1 MSKTPKRLNYMTE
14 TEIDRAIDENTLTD
28 NQIYY
33 LTNQDEMKDYSK
45 KYYQKNKT
53 NLSLVQARRRAEL
66 KRRNTE
72 NYQSYQEQYRQQ
84 QREAFDA
91 LSIED
96 QNTITE
102 MRKSERREYTQR
114 KSLERKKAKQKQQ
127 LETLLELE
135 QQYKK

>member
-14 TEIDRAIDENTLTD
+14 TEIDTALDENTLTD

-45 KYYQKNKT
+45 KYYQENKT
-53 NLSLVQARRRAEL
+53 NLPLVQARRRAEL
-66 KRRNTE
+66 KRRNNP
-72 NYQSYQEQYRQQ
+72 NYQSYQEQYREQ

-96 QNTITE
+96 QEIITN
-102 MRKSERREYTQR
+102 MRREDRREYTQR